1 MSAVKLLFI
10 RAFISPPTEKSDGF
24 QREQWM
30 RVRGGEKAWVGGEGG
45 WGGEGLIPLC
55 IRPQPA
61 NLHLS
66 AVAPALK
73 RVPLQCCGTRISV
86 GGGVSRTLWGRKW
99 LKRC

>member
-24 QREQWM
+24 PSEQRM
-30 RVRGGEKAWVGGEGG
+30 REREKKGEVRD
-45 WGGEGLIPLC
+45 LIPPS
-55 IRPQPA
+55 IRLQPA

-66 AVAPALK
+66 AETRSLG
-73 RVPLQCCGTRISV
+73 RVLLHCCGVWISAHGWRIF
-86 GGGVSRTLWGRKW
+86 RALLGRKW